1 MVTVEQEPDAV
12 LVVVDLVLL
21 QVEEEEE
28 ILVEV
33 DGLVVEQVAAVLQEF
48 MMIIKVDILLS
59 PVVAVVAVVDPGI
72 VEDLVEEYLLD
83 LV

>member
-1 MVTVEQEPDAV
+1 MEQEPDAV

-48 MMIIKVDILLS
+48 MMIIKVDTLLS
-59 PVVAVVAVVDPGI
+59 LVAAEVVEVDLLVHLVV
-72 VEDLVEEYLLD
+72 LVECLLD

>member
-48 MMIIKVDILLS
+48 MMIIKVDTLLS
-59 PVVAVVAVVDPGI
+59 LVAAEVVEVDLLVHLVV
-72 VEDLVEEYLLD
+72 LVECLLD